1 MTPDMPALVLGSSSP
16 YRSALLERLQLPFET
31 HSPDIDES
39 PRAGEAPED
48 LVRRLARDKAAAV
61 AQHYPAHRI
70 ITGDQVALAPEG
82 DILGKPGN
90 RDNAIE
96 QLVRFS
102 GRRVTLPTSV
112 LLYNSASGTRQ
123 ERVEHFTVVFRRL
136 ETAAIERYVDR
147 EEPFDCAG
155 GFRAEGPG
163 ITLFERFDGRD
174 PNTLIGLPLMALTDM
189 LRAEGLKL
197 P

>member
-1 MTPDMPALVLGSSSP
+1 MTPDTPALVLGSSSP

-39 PRAGEAPED
+39 PRPGETPAD
-48 LVRRLARDKAAAV
+48 LVQRLARDKAAAV
-61 AQHYPAHRI
+61 AGDYPAHRI

-90 RDNAIE
+90 RGNAIA
-96 QLVRFS
+96 QLARFS
-102 GRRVTLPTSV
+102 GCRVTLPTS
-112 LLYNSASGTRQ
+112 LCLYNSATGEWRETL
-123 ERVEHFTVVFRRL
+123 EHFAVVFRRL
-136 ETAAIERYVDR
+136 DTATIERYVDR

-155 GFRAEGPG
+155 GFRAEGLG
-163 ITLFERFDGRD
+163 ITLFECFEGRD

-189 LRAEGLKL
+189 LLAERLKL